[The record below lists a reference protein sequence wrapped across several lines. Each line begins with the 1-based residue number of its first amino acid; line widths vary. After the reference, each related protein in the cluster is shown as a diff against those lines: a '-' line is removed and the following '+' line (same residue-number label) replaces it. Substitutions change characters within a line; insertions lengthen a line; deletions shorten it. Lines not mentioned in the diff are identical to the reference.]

1 MVTRSMDRLSSVSS
15 VAALALESD
24 GSRSASVNLSFR
36 GSLPP

>member
-15 VAALALESD
+15 VAAWLWID

-36 GSLPP
+36 GSVPP